1 MCNEINDVVL
11 RAKNGE
17 AKGIEYIINKL
28 NPFLH
33 KCCNAVYINGYDKDD
48 LLQLG
53 RISILKAIDKYEVGK
68 GEFIPYAMR
77 SIKNNFNYLIRSKI
91 KSNYEVS
98 LNTPIGE
105 DIILQDKL
113 TYEDRFID
121 NYIND
126 ETRRYLY
133 EFVDMLTTEHKELM
147 YYVYLDRKGNLKEYS
162 EHKNMKYMTIVK
174 RREAAIKRL
183 KDMFRK
189 KGYVVK

>member
-1 MCNEINDVVL
+1 M
-11 RAKNGE
+11 
-17 AKGIEYIINKL
+17 
-28 NPFLH
+28 
-33 KCCNAVYINGYDKDD
+33 
-48 LLQLG
+48 
-53 RISILKAIDKYEVGK
+53 KAIDKYEVGK
-68 GEFIPYAMR
+68 GEFIQYAMR

-105 DIILQDKL
+105 GIILQDKL

-133 EFVDMLTTEHKELM
+133 EFVDMLTAEHKELI
-147 YYVYLDRKGNLKEYS
+147 YYVYLDKKGNLKEYS
-162 EHKNMKYMTIVK
+162 EYKNMKYMTIVK
-174 RREAAIKRL
+174 RREVAIKRL

-189 KGYVVK
+189 KGYIIK